1 MNTAQQQSAGR
12 LLTGLSVTSLVLLL
26 PTVGLAWLA
35 VMTGDRGSR
44 CLMYG
49 EQCSQIPG
57 GLLYGLFYASVATGV
72 AALVWP
78 RHRAMPARAGAVVL
92 QWVLQFTLGLLILSG
107 A

>member
-12 LLTGLSVTSLVLLL
+12 LLTGLSVTGLVLLL

-35 VMTGDRGSR
+35 VLAGERGSR
-44 CLMYG
+44 CLEYG

-57 GLLYGLFYASVATGV
+57 SLLYALFYASAAAGV
-72 AALVWP
+72 AVLAWP